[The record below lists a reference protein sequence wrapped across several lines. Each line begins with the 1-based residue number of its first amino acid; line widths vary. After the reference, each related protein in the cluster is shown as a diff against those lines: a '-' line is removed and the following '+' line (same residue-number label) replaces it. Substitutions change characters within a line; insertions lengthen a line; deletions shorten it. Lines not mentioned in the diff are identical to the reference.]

1 MHRCGNLL
9 KIMWDKIM
17 NAWKVREVRNG
28 LLFVLAIMVL
38 FRVAAHIPLP
48 GIDLVALRRFFEAN
62 QVLGMLSL
70 FSGGTISNFSV
81 VALGVAPY
89 ITASIV
95 FQLLTMIVPKLEEI
109 QKEGESGQ
117 ARINQWTRLLTVPLS
132 ALQALALISMLRQ
145 SQMQILTRADSFHL
159 VALVC
164 TVTAGTVFLM
174 WLGEL
179 ISEKKVGNGMSLLI
193 FAGILASLPQ
203 AASRFFVTYDSSQWI
218 YIALYALVGVVTV
231 VGVVYVNEAQ
241 RNIPVQYARQ
251 VRGQG
256 TLSGGVATHL
266 PLKLTMA
273 GVIPIIFA
281 ISMLLLPSII
291 AQFFVHARTEWL
303 GNAAQWILTFMQNQF
318 VYGAFY
324 FLLVFA
330 FTYFYTAVIFHPDKI
345 AENLQKQGGFIPGIR
360 PGKPTS
366 EYLNLVI
373 NRLNLFGAIFLGGIA
388 VLPLLVQG
396 AGGAQTLA
404 IGGTSLLIVVS
415 VVIESVKQ
423 IEAQVTMRQYDAY

>member
-1 MHRCGNLL
+1 MWE
-9 KIMWDKIM
+9 KIV
-17 NAWKVREVRNG
+17 NAWKVKEVRNG
-28 LLFVLAIMVL
+28 LLFILAVMVL
-38 FRVAAHIPLP
+38 FRITAHIPLP
-48 GIDLVALRRFFEAN
+48 GIDLVALRRFFDSN

-70 FSGGTISNFSV
+70 FSGGTISTFSV

-89 ITASIV
+89 ITASII
-95 FQLLTMIVPKLEEI
+95 FQLLAMIVPKIEEI
-109 QKEGESGQ
+109 QKDGEQGQ
-117 ARINQWTRLLTVPLS
+117 RKINQWTRLLTVPL
-132 ALQALALISMLRQ
+132 AILQAFSLISMLRQ
-145 SQMQILTRADSFHL
+145 SQMQILTQTDVFHI

-203 AASRFFVTYDSSQWI
+203 SASRFLATYDQSQWL
-218 YIALYALVGVVTV
+218 YIVVYALVGVITI
-231 VGVVYVNEAQ
+231 VGVVFVNEAV

-256 TLSGGVATHL
+256 AISGGVSTHL
-266 PLKLTMA
+266 PLKLIMA

-281 ISMLLLPSII
+281 ISMLLIPSLV
-291 AQFFVHARTEWL
+291 AQFFAQARTVWL
-303 GNAAQWILTFMQNQF
+303 QQAAQWVLVILQNPW
-318 VYGAFY
+318 VYGALY
-324 FLLVFA
+324 FFLVFA

-366 EYLNLVI
+366 EYLAVVI
-373 NRLNLFGAIFLGGIA
+373 NRLNLFGAAFLGAIA
-388 VLPLLVQG
+388 VLPQLVQG
-396 AGGAQTLA
+396 AGGSQLLA

>member
-1 MHRCGNLL
+1 
-9 KIMWDKIM
+9 M

-38 FRVAAHIPLP
+38 FRITAHIPLP

-89 ITASIV
+89 ITASII
-95 FQLLTMIVPKLEEI
+95 FQLLTMIIPKLEEI

-117 ARINQWTRLLTVPLS
+117 RRINQWTRLLTVPLS
-132 ALQALALISMLRQ
+132 ILQAFALISLLRQ
-145 SQMQILTRADSFHL
+145 SQMQIITRTDMLHM
-159 VALVC
+159 VALVF
-164 TVTAGTVFLM
+164 TVTAGTMFLM

-203 AASRFFVTYDSSQWI
+203 AASRFFATYDQSQWMFVLI
-218 YIALYALVGVVTV
+218 YGAIALITIVGVVF
-231 VGVVYVNEAQ
+231 VNEAV

-256 TLSGGVATHL
+256 ALSGGVSTHL
-266 PLKLTMA
+266 PLKLIMA

-281 ISMLLLPSII
+281 ISMMLLPSIV
-291 AQFFVHARTEWL
+291 AQFFAQARTAWL
-303 GNAAQWILTFMQNQF
+303 QVAAQWVLTTMQNQI
-318 VYGAFY
+318 VYSVLY
-324 FLLVFA
+324 FALVFA

-366 EYLNLVI
+366 EYLELVI
-373 NRLNLFGAIFLGGIA
+373 NRLNLFGAAFLGIIA
-388 VLPLLVQG
+388 ILPQLARG
-396 AGGAQTLA
+396 AGGSQLLA

>member
-1 MHRCGNLL
+1 
-9 KIMWDKIM
+9 MWDKIV
-17 NAWKVREVRNG
+17 NAWKVKEVRNG

-38 FRVAAHIPLP
+38 FRITAHIPLP
-48 GIDLVALRRFFEAN
+48 GIDLVALRRFFESN

-70 FSGGTISNFSV
+70 FSGGTISTFSV

-89 ITASIV
+89 ITASII
-95 FQLLTMIVPKLEEI
+95 FQLLAMIVPKIEEI
-109 QKEGESGQ
+109 QKDGEQGQ
-117 ARINQWTRLLTVPLS
+117 RKINQWTRLLTVPLS
-132 ALQALALISMLRQ
+132 ILQALSLISMLRQ
-145 SQMQILTRADSFHL
+145 SQMQIFTRTDIFHI

-203 AASRFFVTYDSSQWI
+203 SASRFLATYDQSQWF
-218 YIALYALVGVVTV
+218 YIVVYAIVGVITIVGVVF
-231 VGVVYVNEAQ
+231 VNEAV

-256 TLSGGVATHL
+256 SLSGGVSTHL
-266 PLKLTMA
+266 PLKLIMA

-281 ISMLLLPSII
+281 ISMLLIPSLV
-291 AQFFVHARTEWL
+291 AQFFVQARTVWL
-303 GNAAQWILTFMQNQF
+303 QQAAQWLLIILQNQW
-318 VYGAFY
+318 VYGALY
-324 FLLVFA
+324 FFLVFA

-366 EYLNLVI
+366 EYLSVVI
-373 NRLNLFGAIFLGGIA
+373 NRLNLFGAAFLGAIA
-388 VLPLLVQG
+388 VLPQLVQG
-396 AGGAQTLA
+396 AGGSQVLA

>member
-1 MHRCGNLL
+1 
-9 KIMWDKIM
+9 MWDKIV
-17 NAWKVREVRNG
+17 NSWKVKEVRNG

-38 FRVAAHIPLP
+38 FRITAHIPLP
-48 GIDLVALRRFFEAN
+48 GIDLIALRRFFEAN
-62 QVLGMLSL
+62 QILGMLSL

-81 VALGVAPY
+81 IALGVAPY
-89 ITASIV
+89 ITASII
-95 FQLLTMIVPKLEEI
+95 FQLLVMIIPKLEEI
-109 QKEGESGQ
+109 QKDGEQGRQ
-117 ARINQWTRLLTVPLS
+117 RINQWTRLLTVPL
-132 ALQALALISMLRQ
+132 AILQSFALISLLGQ
-145 SQMQILTRADSFHL
+145 SQMQILTRTDLLHMT
-159 VALVC
+159 ALIC
-164 TVTAGTVFLM
+164 TVTAGTIFLM

-203 AASRFFVTYDSSQWI
+203 TISRFLVTYDSSQWM
-218 YIALYALVGVVTV
+218 YVALYALVGVLTV
-231 VGVVYVNEAQ
+231 VGVVFVNEAQ

-256 TLSGGVATHL
+256 AISGGVSTNL
-266 PLKLTMA
+266 PLKLIMA

-281 ISMLLLPSII
+281 ISMLLFPSVI
-291 AQFFVHARTEWL
+291 AQFFSQARTEWL
-303 GNAAQWILTFMQNQF
+303 AEAARWVLVVMQNQA
-318 VYGAFY
+318 VYGALY
-324 FLLVFA
+324 FGLVFG

-345 AENLQKQGGFIPGIR
+345 ADNLQKQGGFIPGIR

-366 EYLNLVI
+366 EYLDFVI
-373 NRLNLFGAIFLGGIA
+373 NRLNLFGAIFLGAIA
-388 VLPLLVQG
+388 VMPLVVQG
-396 AGGAQTLA
+396 AGGSQLMA

>member
-1 MHRCGNLL
+1 
-9 KIMWDKIM
+9 MWDKIL
-17 NAWKVREVRNG
+17 NSWKVKDVRNG
-28 LLFVLAIMVL
+28 LLFVLAVMII

-81 VALGVAPY
+81 IALGVAPY
-89 ITASIV
+89 ITASII

-117 ARINQWTRLLTVPLS
+117 QRINQWTRILTVPLS
-132 ALQALALISMLRQ
+132 ILQALALISMLRQ
-145 SQMQILTRADSFHL
+145 SQMQILTQTDIFHI

-164 TVTAGTVFLM
+164 TVTAGTMFLM

-179 ISEKKVGNGMSLLI
+179 ISEKKVGNGISLLI

-203 AASRFFVTYDSSQWI
+203 SASRFLATYDQSQWLYIVI
-218 YIALYALVGVVTV
+218 YLAIAIFTIVAVVF
-231 VGVVYVNEAQ
+231 VNEAE

-266 PLKLTMA
+266 PLKLIMA

-281 ISMLLLPSII
+281 ISMLLIPSLL
-291 AQFFVHARTEWL
+291 AQFFVQARTEWL
-303 GNAAQWILTFMQNQF
+303 QMAAQWILATMQIAW
-318 VYGAFY
+318 VYGLLY
-324 FLLVFA
+324 FFLVFA

-366 EYLNLVI
+366 EYLGLVI
-373 NRLNLFGAIFLGGIA
+373 NRLNLFGATFLGAIA
-388 VLPLLVQG
+388 VLPQLARG
-396 AGGAQTLA
+396 AGGSQLLA

-423 IEAQVTMRQYDAY
+423 VEAQVTMRQYDDY